1 MDVLLLG
8 TAAVVLIAITLW
20 IIWQPAP
27 AAEGPQAAATLPP
40 QGNQFE
46 DQYTSATADLSAAGV
61 ALATASPREEVES
74 PVAVAVAAAA
84 GAADPPESVQV
95 QESATSV
102 QAPIVTQVAPPRPST
117 PKSAGPSRNIGI
129 GAAALLT
136 LGGAVGGAWLYSRW
150 LRERNKP
157 INQLRRRFK

>member
-27 AAEGPQAAATLPP
+27 TAEGPQAATLPP

-74 PVAVAVAAAA
+74 PVAAVAAA
-84 GAADPPESVQV
+84 GAADPPESVQA
-95 QESATSV
+95 QESATV
-102 QAPIVTQVAPPRPST
+102 HAPLVTEVAPSQPPT
-117 PKSAGPSRNIGI
+117 PKRTGPPRNIGI
-129 GAAALLT
+129 GAAALLA
-136 LGGAVGGAWLYSRW
+136 LGGALGGAWLCSRW

>member
-20 IIWQPAP
+20 IIWQPSP
-27 AAEGPQAAATLPP
+27 TTDGPRAAALPP

-61 ALATASPREEVES
+61 ALSTATPRDVEAPAAVADAQAVES
-74 PVAVAVAAAA
+74 RAVEQ
-84 GAADPPESVQV
+84 PQV
-95 QESATSV
+95 VEL
-102 QAPIVTQVAPPRPST
+102 APAQPST
-117 PKSAGPSRNIGI
+117 PTELAVPEPVAAGRAGPARRVGL

-157 INQLRRRFK
+157 INQLRRRFR

>member
-20 IIWQPAP
+20 IIWQPSPTAD
-27 AAEGPQAAATLPP
+27 GPQAATLPP

-61 ALATASPREEVES
+61 ALSTAAPRGEDEI
-74 PVAVAVAAAA
+74 PVV
-84 GAADPPESVQV
+84 ADPPESVPV
-95 QESATSV
+95 PESAPV
-102 QAPIVTQVAPPRPST
+102 QSPVITEVAPPQSPPPTRVAP
-117 PKSAGPSRNIGI
+117 PGMIGI

-157 INQLRRRFK
+157 INQLRRRFR